1 MNDRAASCAVSKIA
15 TPKNGAANCGVII
28 IPRKRDKID
37 SRRIEAFIHSPNNPR
52 KLRRNYMTK
61 KTIPPTVIGFLLA
74 AGLLA
79 GGCTLPNPRGGS
91 APVQSANASLEPG
104 ESIRQIST
112 GGQVRE
118 FRLHVPPSYVS
129 GQAIPLIVNLHGFD
143 SNAAQ
148 EETVSRMSVRADSA
162 GFIAAYPE
170 GLGKPQ
176 AWHFGSLAE
185 AKADVQFIRDLV
197 GALENAGSIDP
208 KRIYVTGISNGAEM
222 SYRLACDAADVF
234 AAFAPVSG
242 AYQKYGDCN
251 PGRPVPAVAFH
262 GTDDKLL
269 PYAGIP
275 PLFLPVHDW
284 AVEWAARNGC
294 GSAPAITYQNGDV
307 TGESW
312 SSCQQGADVVLYTIQ
327 GKGHSWP
334 GSNMP
339 AAITTRDIDAT
350 DVMWDFFAAHPM
362 P

>member
-1 MNDRAASCAVSKIA
+1 M
-15 TPKNGAANCGVII
+15 
-28 IPRKRDKID
+28 
-37 SRRIEAFIHSPNNPR
+37 
-52 KLRRNYMTK
+52 
-61 KTIPPTVIGFLLA
+61 
-74 AGLLA
+74 
-79 GGCTLPNPRGGS
+79 
-91 APVQSANASLEPG
+91 
-104 ESIRQIST
+104 
-112 GGQVRE
+112 
-118 FRLHVPPSYVS
+118 
-129 GQAIPLIVNLHGFD
+129 PLILNLHGFD

-148 EETVSRMSVRADSA
+148 EEILSRMSIQADAA

-185 AKADVQFIRDLV
+185 AQADVQFIRDLV

-251 PGRPVPAVAFH
+251 PSRPVPAVAFH

-275 PLFLPVHDW
+275 PLFLPVRDW
-284 AVEWAARNGC
+284 ATEWAARNGC
-294 GSAPAITYQNGDV
+294 DATPAVNYQKGDV
-307 TGESW
+307 TGETW
-312 SSCQQGADVVLYTIQ
+312 SGCSQGADVVLYTIA

-350 DVMWDFFAAHPM
+350 LAMWDFFAAHPM

>member
-1 MNDRAASCAVSKIA
+1 
-15 TPKNGAANCGVII
+15 
-28 IPRKRDKID
+28 
-37 SRRIEAFIHSPNNPR
+37 
-52 KLRRNYMTK
+52 MTNK
-61 KTIPPTVIGFLLA
+61 FYPLKVIGFFIA
-74 AGLLA
+74 AGMLV
-79 GGCTLPNPRGGS
+79 GGCTLPNSRGGS
-91 APVQSANASLEPG
+91 APVQPANVSLASG

-118 FRLHVPPSYVS
+118 FRLHVPPSYHP
-129 GQAIPLIVNLHGFD
+129 GQPMPLILNLHGFD

-148 EETVSRMSVRADSA
+148 EEILSGMSIKADAA

-185 AKADVQFIRDLV
+185 AQADVQFIRDLV

-242 AYQKYGDCN
+242 AYQKYGDCH

-262 GTDDKLL
+262 STDDKLL
-269 PYAGIP
+269 PYTGIP
-275 PLFLPVHDW
+275 PLFLPVRDW
-284 AVEWAARNGC
+284 AAEWAARNGC
-294 GSAPAITYQNGDV
+294 GATPAVTYQKGDV
-307 TGESW
+307 TGETW
-312 SSCQQGADVVLYTIQ
+312 SGCDQGADVALYTIA

-334 GSNMP
+334 GSTMP

-350 DVMWDFFAAHPM
+350 DAMWDFFAAHPM